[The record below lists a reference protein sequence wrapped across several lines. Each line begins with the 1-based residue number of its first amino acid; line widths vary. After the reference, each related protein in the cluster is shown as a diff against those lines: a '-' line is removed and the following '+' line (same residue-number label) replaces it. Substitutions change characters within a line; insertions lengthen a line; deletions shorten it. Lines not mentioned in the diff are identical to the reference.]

1 MIGGFIITGN
11 APKPVILR
19 GLGASLVSAGIA
31 ANLLLADPVLELHG
45 ASGLID
51 QNDDW
56 KDSPQRSQFEG
67 TPFQPTD
74 DHESVIVATLSPGA
88 YTLILSGKNQTAGIG
103 LVEIYDTN
111 QLINSQLANISTR
124 AFVQT
129 LDNVVI
135 AGFVLGNNVNASRV
149 AVRGLGPSLANFGV
163 TNVLADPTLA
173 MHNANGTVMIA
184 NDNWIDDPVSAAQL
198 FVNGLTPPNASESG
212 IFVSLPPGQYT
223 VILAGKNSGVGVGL
237 VEVYNLR

>member
-149 AVRGLGPSLANFGV
+149 AVRGLGPSLTNFGV
-163 TNVLADPTLA
+163 TNVLPDPTLA

-198 FVNGLTPPNASESG
+198 LVNGLTPSNASESG